1 MLADDDDSLL
11 DPLSKVLHLTFSIA
25 NDTIISPSRA
35 STPHWPNCSST
46 SKTFPTKIIS
56 TPERTVNPSCI
67 LCHTVEHVDSLS
79 SVDSAFQ
86 SSSLAEKHLLKAA
99 QQDPIGL
106 VQQTTWRLL
115 RTYPD
120 GLRQD
125 SSNQDPVHAWNFGVQ
140 MAALNYQNNDDM
152 MAMCHGKFLDNGCC
166 GYVRKPEYLI
176 NAEHTRFNP
185 WDPANAKLPPRE
197 TLIITIVS
205 AQFLSPPNSKTSDI
219 PDPYVHISI
228 HGLPCDTQTRQTRMI
243 DNNGLNPTWNETF
256 DFPIRFPE
264 MSLIHFTVYDHDV
277 LTSDDRIA
285 FFCLPV
291 TLLRPGKVPC
301 AIVPHASRSHS
312 RLSSYTSSCKEQRC
326 HVLHALRSYR
336 YFECR

>member
-1 MLADDDDSLL
+1 MNTSSIAQVLADDDDSLL
-11 DPLSKVLHLTFSIA
+11 DPLSKVRNLTFDHTLRS
-25 NDTIISPSRA
+25 SLPSRA
-35 STPHWPNCSST
+35 SNPNWPNCSST
-46 SKTFPTKIIS
+46 SKMFPTKIIS
-56 TPERTVNPSCI
+56 TPKRTVIPFFI
-67 LCHTVEHVDSLS
+67 LLLTLHHVSL
-79 SVDSAFQ
+79 DSAFQ

-106 VQQTTWRLL
+106 VRQTTWRLL

-125 SSNQDPVHAWNFGVQ
+125 SSNQDPAHAWNFGVQ

-152 MAMCHGKFLDNGCC
+152 MAMCHGKFLDNGGC
-166 GYVRKPEYLI
+166 GYVRKPDYLI
-176 NAEHTRFNP
+176 HAEHTAFNP
-185 WDPANAKLPPRE
+185 WDPSNAQLAPRE
-197 TLIITIVS
+197 TLIITVVS

-228 HGLPCDTQTRQTRMI
+228 HGLPCDTKTRQTRTI

-264 MSLIHFTVYDHDV
+264 MSLVHFTVYDHDV

-291 TLLRPGKVPC
+291 TLLRPGKVSPV
-301 AIVPHASRSHS
+301 IEH
-312 RLSSYTSSCKEQRC
+312 
-326 HVLHALRSYR
+326 LHLTFGSL
-336 YFECR
+336 